1 MSSENKRPFIR
12 KYVISVNMV
21 AAFPTLKVED
31 IQRLIERLYLQE
43 MGTAFS
49 KTSPFPY
56 FKTLISSLT
65 LFVYVL

>member
-31 IQRLIERLYLQE
+31 IQRLIERLIPSRNE
-43 MGTAFS
+43 DGIF
-49 KTSPFPY
+49 
-56 FKTLISSLT
+56 
-65 LFVYVL
+65 